1 MELYNLSF
9 WGVFSLLVQNL
20 CPVFLKSCYF
30 LDVKAIT
37 EAVHL
42 TNRYFAE
49 CFIFYTVITEVVEKA
64 KEGYESNVS
73 DLEEDDSVIYQTL
86 GGESSSTISGSDKSG
101 ER

>member
-1 MELYNLSF
+1 MELYNLYNLSF
-9 WGVFSLLVQNL
+9 LGVFSLLMRSLRSVL
-20 CPVFLKSCYF
+20 LKSCSSKF
-30 LDVKAIT
+30 LDIKAIT

-42 TNRYFAE
+42 TNS
-49 CFIFYTVITEVVEKA
+49 FIFYTVITEVVEKA

-86 GGESSSTISGSDKSG
+86 GGESSSTISGTDKSG